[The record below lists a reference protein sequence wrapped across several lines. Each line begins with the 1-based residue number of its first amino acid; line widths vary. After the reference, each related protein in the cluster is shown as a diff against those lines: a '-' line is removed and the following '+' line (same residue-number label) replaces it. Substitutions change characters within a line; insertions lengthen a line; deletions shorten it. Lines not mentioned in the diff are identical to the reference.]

1 MPLKDYRIML
11 AKRTIIGLVAGCVII
26 GLGSASLISS
36 LGIQTFD
43 KSETLA
49 SADISSFS
57 LLAPADTIQTITITG
72 DLFEVELYYP
82 GIPEKTNPT
91 THADSLNLEWQQTED
106 GKSRLAILNV
116 GESDVLLEPTFR
128 FISDPILLVYHVIV
142 TIGGIIII
150 GFSLGFTMHKPRG
163 F

>member
-1 MPLKDYRIML
+1 ML
-11 AKRTIIGLVAGCVII
+11 AKRTIIGLVAGCIII
-26 GLGSASLISS
+26 GLGSISLINSI
-36 LGIQTFD
+36 GIQSYD

-49 SADISSFS
+49 SGDTSSFS
-57 LLAPADTIQTITITG
+57 LLAPVDTIQTITITG

-82 GIPEKTNPT
+82 GITEKSDPT
-91 THADSLNLEWQQTED
+91 THKDNLNLEWEQTED
-106 GKSRLAILNV
+106 GKSRLAILNI
-116 GESDVLLEPTFR
+116 GESDILLEPNFT

-150 GFSLGFTMHKPRG
+150 GFSLGFTMRKPRG